1 MSKVVSIFGSSHP
14 VEGHA
19 DYRVAYEIGAELGR
33 SGFKICNGGYSGIM
47 AASSRGAKEAG
58 ASTIGITTDFYKSRA
73 NPWIDKEIKLPTPMD
88 RLLML
93 VELGEAYVVLK
104 GGTGT
109 LLELACVW
117 EFINKNVVKEK
128 PIVVFGDFWTPLIGT
143 LRKQGL
149 EEGIGDVTRFVLRVD
164 SPQECARVLL
174 EKLAPLSGKPLPG
187 R

>member
-33 SGFKICNGGYSGIM
+33 SGFKICNGGYGGVM
-47 AASSRGAKEAG
+47 AASARGAKEAG
-58 ASTIGITTDFYKSRA
+58 ASTIGVTTDFYKSRV

-128 PIVVFGDFWTPLIGT
+128 PIVVFGDFWTPVIGA

-149 EEGIGDVTRFVLRVD
+149 EEGIGDVTRFVQRID
-164 SPQECARVLL
+164 TPQECARVLL
-174 EKLAPLSGKPLPG
+174 EKLALSAKLLPG
-187 R
+187 Q